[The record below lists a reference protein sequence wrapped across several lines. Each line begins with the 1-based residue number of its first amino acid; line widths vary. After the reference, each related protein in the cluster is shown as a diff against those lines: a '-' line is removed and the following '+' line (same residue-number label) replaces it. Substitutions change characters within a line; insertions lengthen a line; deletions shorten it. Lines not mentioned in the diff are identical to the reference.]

1 MAQSAQKP
9 NFWATTRR
17 ILIGVMC
24 FVCLALFVLWRIDNQ
39 RAERIRMALV
49 DRFVPTID
57 WSFGPINSIARMIE
71 DFESYTGVYQQ
82 NQELREELQ
91 RMKGWREAAVQ
102 LEQQNARLRE
112 LNNVRLSPRLT
123 FVTGEIL
130 ADSGSPFRQSGLVN
144 IGARDGVVEGAA
156 AMDGLGLVGR
166 VVGLSQNSARIL
178 FLTDASSRV
187 AATVRPLGQRTIVAG
202 DNTAAP
208 PLEFVENVEDV
219 RPGDRVVTSGS
230 DGIFPPDLLIGQV
243 YQGPD
248 GRLRVRLSADY
259 RRLRYLRILRRN
271 PTAEIV
277 QSDEL
282 LGPTLPPFA
291 IQELPR

>member
-1 MAQSAQKP
+1 M
-9 NFWATTRR
+9 
-17 ILIGVMC
+17 I
-24 FVCLALFVLWRIDNQ
+24 FVLWRIDNQ
-39 RAERIRMALV
+39 RAERVRMALI

-57 WSFGPINSIARMIE
+57 WTFGPVNSISRMIR
-71 DFESYTGVYQQ
+71 DFQSYTHVYQQ
-82 NQELREELQ
+82 NQELRDELQ

-144 IGARDGVVEGAA
+144 IGERDGVQEGAA

-166 VVGLSQNSARIL
+166 VSGLASSSARIL
-178 FLTDASSRV
+178 FLTDSSSRV
-187 AATVRPLGQRTIVAG
+187 PAIIRPLGQRTIVAG

-208 PLEFVENVEDV
+208 PLDFIENVEEV
-219 RPGDRVVTSGS
+219 RPGDRVVTSGRA
-230 DGIFPPDLLIGQV
+230 GIFPPDLLIGQV
-243 YQGPD
+243 FEGPD
-248 GRLRVRLSADY
+248 GRMRVALSADY
-259 RRLRYLRILRRN
+259 RRLRYIRILRSK
-271 PTAEIV
+271 PAEGIV
-277 QSDEL
+277 PSDAL

-291 IQELPR
+291 ATGE

>member
-1 MAQSAQKP
+1 
-9 NFWATTRR
+9 
-17 ILIGVMC
+17 MC
-24 FVCLALFVLWRIDNQ
+24 FVCLSLFALWRIDNQ

-57 WSFGPINSIARMIE
+57 WSFGPINSVSRIFQ
-71 DFESYTGVYQQ
+71 DFQSYTGVHQQ
-82 NQELREELQ
+82 NQELRDELQ
-91 RMKGWREAAVQ
+91 KMKGWREAAVQ

-130 ADSGSPFRQSGLVN
+130 ADSGSPFS
-144 IGARDGVVEGAA
+144 
-156 AMDGLGLVGR
+156 
-166 VVGLSQNSARIL
+166 RIL

-187 AATVRPLGQRTIVAG
+187 PATVRPLGQRTIVTG
-202 DNTAAP
+202 DNTASP
-208 PLEFVENVEDV
+208 PLEFIEKVEDV

-243 YQGPD
+243 YQSPD
-248 GRLRVRLSADY
+248 GRLRVRVSADY
-259 RRLRYLRILRRN
+259 RRLRYIRILRNN
-271 PTAEIV
+271 PTADIV

-282 LGPTLPPFA
+282 LGPTLPPFLSP
-291 IQELPR
+291 EVGE

>member
-1 MAQSAQKP
+1 
-9 NFWATTRR
+9 
-17 ILIGVMC
+17 
-24 FVCLALFVLWRIDNQ
+24 
-39 RAERIRMALV
+39 MALV

-57 WSFGPINSIARMIE
+57 WSFGPINSVSRIFQ
-71 DFESYTGVYQQ
+71 DFQSYTGVHQQ
-82 NQELREELQ
+82 NQELRDELQ
-91 RMKGWREAAVQ
+91 KMKGWREAAVQ

-144 IGARDGVVEGAA
+144 IGERDGVVEGAA

-166 VVGLSQNSARIL
+166 VSGLSLNSSRIL

-187 AATVRPLGQRTIVAG
+187 PATVRPLGQRTIVTG
-202 DNTAAP
+202 DNTASP
-208 PLEFVENVEDV
+208 PLEFIEKVEDV

-243 YQGPD
+243 YQSPD
-248 GRLRVRLSADY
+248 GRLRVRVSADY
-259 RRLRYLRILRRN
+259 RRLRYIRILRNN
-271 PTAEIV
+271 PTADIV

-282 LGPTLPPFA
+282 LGPTLPPFLSP
-291 IQELPR
+291 EVGE

>member
-1 MAQSAQKP
+1 
-9 NFWATTRR
+9 
-17 ILIGVMC
+17 MC
-24 FVCLALFVLWRIDNQ
+24 FVCLSLFALWRIDNQ

-57 WSFGPINSIARMIE
+57 WSFGPINSVSRIFQ
-71 DFESYTGVYQQ
+71 DFQSYTGVHQQ
-82 NQELREELQ
+82 NQELRDELQ
-91 RMKGWREAAVQ
+91 KMKGWREAAVQ

-144 IGARDGVVEGAA
+144 IGERDGVVEGAA

-166 VVGLSQNSARIL
+166 VSGLSLNSSRIL

-187 AATVRPLGQRTIVAG
+187 PATVRPLGQRTIVTG
-202 DNTAAP
+202 DNTASP
-208 PLEFVENVEDV
+208 PLEFIEKVEDV

-243 YQGPD
+243 YQSPD
-248 GRLRVRLSADY
+248 GRLRVRVSADY
-259 RRLRYLRILRRN
+259 RRLRYIRILRNN
-271 PTAEIV
+271 PTADIV

-282 LGPTLPPFA
+282 LGPTLPPFLSP
-291 IQELPR
+291 EVGE